1 MKKSIYSFLLALV
14 MMGFVG
20 QVAAQASTWTIDP
33 YHSSIIFSLRHAVTP
48 FYGNFKS
55 FGGSVTWDAT
65 NVEKS
70 SISVTV
76 DPKSVNSGSTDRDN
90 HIMSAD
96 FFDAANHGEWS
107 FTSKSI
113 TANESDFTAVGIL
126 KARGKSIE
134 VPVNFQYLGSFDA
147 GKHGKKAGFSAEFTF
162 KRSDLGLGTDLGGML
177 GDDVKIIVAL
187 ELNGK

>member
-113 TANESDFTAVGIL
+113 TANESDFTAVGTL

-134 VPVNFQYLGSFDA
+134 IPVNFQYLGSVDA
-147 GKHGKKAGFSAEFTF
+147 GKGGKKAGFSAEFTF
-162 KRSDLGLGTDLGGML
+162 KRSELGLGSELGGML

-187 ELNGK
+187 ELNNK